1 MRKAEVERKTNETEI
16 KIKLNLDGTGKRKID
31 TGIGFLN
38 HMLELFAKQGLFDLE
53 IKAIG
58 DLQVDEHHTVEDVGI
73 VLGQV
78 FKKALGEKKG
88 IKRYGFF
95 ILPMDETLALVAVDI
110 GGRSYCVVD
119 VSFNREKVGDL
130 STELVYDFFEALA
143 SNLGANIQIKVFYG
157 RNEHHKIEAV
167 FKAFAR
173 AISMAVEID
182 PRIKGKIPSTKGV
195 I

>member
-16 KIKLNLDGTGKRKID
+16 KIKLNLDGTEKRKID

-73 VLGQV
+73 VLGQA

-95 ILPMDETLALVAVDI
+95 IVPMDETLALAAVDI
-110 GGRSYCVVD
+110 GGRSYCVMD
-119 VSFNREKVGDL
+119 IQFNREKVGDL

-167 FKAFAR
+167 FKTFAR
-173 AISMAVEID
+173 AMSMAVEID

>member
-16 KIKLNLDGTGKRKID
+16 KIKLNLDGTEKRKID

-73 VLGQV
+73 VLGQA

-95 ILPMDETLALVAVDI
+95 ILPMDETLALAAVDI
-110 GGRSYCVVD
+110 GGRSYCVMD
-119 VSFNREKVGDL
+119 IQFNREKVGDL

-167 FKAFAR
+167 FKTFAR
-173 AISMAVEID
+173 AMSMAVEID